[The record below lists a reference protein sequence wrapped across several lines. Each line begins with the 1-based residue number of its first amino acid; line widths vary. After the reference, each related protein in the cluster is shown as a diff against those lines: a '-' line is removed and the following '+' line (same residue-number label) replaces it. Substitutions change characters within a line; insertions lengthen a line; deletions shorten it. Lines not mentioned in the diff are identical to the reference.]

1 MIDLDF
7 INIDEEKIRKIKE
20 KEIKRIYNDEN
31 MRVFIE
37 ENKIP
42 RSFVYDHL
50 SNFIKVLDCKKDCEN
65 CQSLRTCSKNGYYY
79 DLSVNLRLN
88 KADIKFKQCEKIKKR
103 DKIKYKFIICNTDP
117 SFFDYELKDCS
128 SHFKEDRKLAL
139 VNMAKIIKENLNDG
153 LYIYGEKG
161 IGKSFLLS
169 VFAKHL
175 VSRRAGHFV
184 YVDLRILIP
193 SLLEASFKDKES
205 FNEDIELLKTVD
217 YLFIDNFGEE
227 DKNDFSKGSIILEVL
242 KYRQENNL
250 PTYIASIYS
259 MKELYSIYRTP
270 KTGNFKTGEIVSIIE
285 STCKVVNI
293 PTTSKI
299 ASSIF

>member
-1 MIDLDF
+1 
-7 INIDEEKIRKIKE
+7 
-20 KEIKRIYNDEN
+20 
-31 MRVFIE
+31 
-37 ENKIP
+37 
-42 RSFVYDHL
+42 
-50 SNFIKVLDCKKDCEN
+50 
-65 CQSLRTCSKNGYYY
+65 
-79 DLSVNLRLN
+79 
-88 KADIKFKQCEKIKKR
+88 
-103 DKIKYKFIICNTDP
+103 
-117 SFFDYELKDCS
+117 
-128 SHFKEDRKLAL
+128 
-139 VNMAKIIKENLNDG
+139 MAKIIKENLNDG

-175 VSRRAGHFV
+175 VSRREGHFV